1 MAGSAPQ
8 GDGLA
13 LRAALV
19 IALATGL
26 TSALVGGIGLSG
38 EPVAYGAVIAAL
50 VVRPDFSRWPLA
62 IYPVLLLICALGLG
76 IGVLASE
83 VMTGAPQVFVF
94 GLVAALMQLLG
105 LLLPS
110 KLRMLAGVL
119 AVVGVLPLLSSSPS
133 FSDSWD
139 QLQGIAIGLFVAS
152 LIQLAFTPAGMAP
165 AGSAGHPEIKPEAK
179 HEAKSDTKPEDKSD
193 TKPEAKSETKPDT
206 KPETKSET
214 SAGERL
220 MIGLRSPFF
229 WRKLVFASLALA
241 IGNGIGAVTP
251 KYLYFGVVLLLN
263 DSIGDTLLRVRDRLV
278 GVSLGILMPLLV
290 FNSIGI
296 SSLANGL
303 VLGGTAA
310 LMVALGRT
318 DHLRTALISSGVAFV
333 GYGPLVAWY
342 IPHRWFDYAL
352 GCGLALAV
360 GLVVFPNSALRRYQQ
375 LKQNPD
381 SSAAALIRILPAAR
395 EEARWLGLP
404 PPEAPQR

>member
-110 KLRMLAGVL
+110 KLRMLAGLL

-139 QLQGIAIGLFVAS
+139 QLQGIAIGLAVAS
-152 LIQLAFTPAGMAP
+152 LIQFAFTPAGMAP
-165 AGSAGHPEIKPEAK
+165 GSPGHPEIKPEAK
-179 HEAKSDTKPEDKSD
+179 HEGKSD
-193 TKPEAKSETKPDT
+193 TKPEAKSETKPET

-214 SAGERL
+214 SVGERL

-352 GCGLALAV
+352 GCVLALAI

-375 LKQNPD
+375 LKQKPD
-381 SSAAALIRILPAAR
+381 SSAADLLRILPAAR

>member
-19 IALATGL
+19 IALATGF

-62 IYPVLLLICALGLG
+62 IYPVLLVVCGLGMG

-83 VMTGAPQVFVF
+83 VMAGAPQVFVF

-110 KLRMLAGVL
+110 KLRMLSGVL

-139 QLQGIAIGLFVAS
+139 QLQGIAIGLAVGS

-165 AGSAGHPEIKPEAK
+165 AGSAGHSEIKAEAKPEIRAEAKLDTKPDTNQETKTKPEIKPEI
-179 HEAKSDTKPEDKSD
+179 
-193 TKPEAKSETKPDT
+193 
-206 KPETKSET
+206 KSET

-220 MIGLRSPFF
+220 RIGLRSPFF

>member
-1 MAGSAPQ
+1 MAGFAPQ

-83 VMTGAPQVFVF
+83 VMPGAPQVFVF

-110 KLRMLAGVL
+110 KLRMLAGLL
-119 AVVGVLPLLSSSPS
+119 AVLGVLPLLSSSPS

-139 QLQGIAIGLFVAS
+139 QLQGIAIGLAVGS
-152 LIQLAFTPAGMAP
+152 LIQFAFTPAGMAP
-165 AGSAGHPEIKPEAK
+165 AGSPGHPEIKPEAK
-179 HEAKSDTKPEDKSD
+179 SD
-193 TKPEAKSETKPDT
+193 TKPEAKPET

-352 GCGLALAV
+352 GCVLALAI

-375 LKQNPD
+375 LKQKPD
-381 SSAAALIRILPAAR
+381 SSAADLLRILPAAR

>member
-1 MAGSAPQ
+1 MAGSPPQ

-110 KLRMLAGVL
+110 KLRMLAGLL
-119 AVVGVLPLLSSSPS
+119 AVLGVLPLLSSSPS

-139 QLQGIAIGLFVAS
+139 QLQGIAIGLAVAS
-152 LIQLAFTPAGMAP
+152 LIQFAFTPAGMAP
-165 AGSAGHPEIKPEAK
+165 GSPGQPEIKPEAK
-179 HEAKSDTKPEDKSD
+179 
-193 TKPEAKSETKPDT
+193 PDI

-352 GCGLALAV
+352 GCVLALAI

-375 LKQNPD
+375 LKQKPD
-381 SSAAALIRILPAAR
+381 SSAADLLRILPAAR